1 MKHEEKKDLSY
12 VPGAGGDGFGF
23 FPVITCQLAGKVPK
37 VLWVVHHRR
46 GQRPTLEEAIA
57 AAEDELALAFRDR
70 SLVGDPVRF
79 LDHLRQRGFSDLT
92 DYRVAEDGQ
101 DRRDVLGDEYEPA
114 FGDAAARHDP
124 VVHATVM
131 KAVDQQLAENEPP
144 ETRETFERLLAAG
157 YSPEY
162 IRRMIGLVFTMEM
175 TESAF
180 VRGTPFDM
188 SRYIE
193 NLRRLP
199 QIPPI

>member
-1 MKHEEKKDLSY
+1 MENKKKKDLSY

-23 FPVITCQLAGKVPK
+23 FPAITCQLDGKVPK
-37 VLWVVHHRR
+37 TLWVVHHRR
-46 GQRPTLEEAIA
+46 GQRRTPEEAIA

-70 SLVGDPVRF
+70 ALVGDPNRF
-79 LDHLRQRGFSDLT
+79 FDHLCQRGFSKLT
-92 DYRVAEDGQ
+92 DYRLAEDGQ
-101 DRRDVLGDEYEPA
+101 DRRDVLGDEYEPP
-114 FGDAAARHDP
+114 FGEAAARHDP

-131 KAVDQQLAENEPP
+131 KAVDKQLVENDPP

-162 IRRMIGLVFTMEM
+162 IRRMIGLVFVMEM

-180 VRGTPFDM
+180 VLGTPFDL

-199 QIPPI
+199 QVPPI